1 VSPWRRRRFDEL
13 VRRQLDLFA
22 EDEAALLAEAEEA
35 ERRYDEAQSE
45 GAEEAYG
52 DFQLVLDSV
61 ADALG
66 DVKTSYAG
74 TLDEEAAEE
83 YEAAFDRLAGRRF
96 PLLRGRF

>member
-1 VSPWRRRRFDEL
+1 MSPWRRRRFDAL

-22 EDEAALLAEAEEA
+22 EDEVALLAEAEEA
-35 ERRYDEAQSE
+35 ERRYDEAHRDR
-45 GAEEAYG
+45 AEEAYG

-66 DVKTSYAG
+66 DVQTSYAG

-83 YEAAFDRLAGRRF
+83 YETAFDRLAGRRF

>member
-1 VSPWRRRRFDEL
+1 VRLWRGRRFDDL

-22 EDEAALLAEAEEA
+22 EDEAVLLAEADEA
-35 ERRYDEAQSE
+35 ERRYDEAPRDE
-45 GAEEAYG
+45 AEEAYG

-61 ADALG
+61 ADVLG
-66 DVKTSYAG
+66 DVKTAYSG
-74 TLDEEAAEE
+74 TLDEQAAEA